1 MGACCVPRVVLHCLQ
16 GVTKFMSHS
25 HFIVFLSLG
34 HTRNWRLRN
43 KISLPKFTQ
52 LVNDKIGIRAHL
64 LSLMTILSTE
74 KCKMAE
80 FEPKTSDL
88 EGIFLVFT
96 MPDIVL

>member
-1 MGACCVPRVVLHCLQ
+1 M
-16 GVTKFMSHS
+16 FMSHS

-34 HTRNWRLRN
+34 HIRNWRLRN

-64 LSLMTILSTE
+64 LSLITILSTE

-88 EGIFLVFT
+88 EGIFLVLLCLTESYKISENFLG
-96 MPDIVL
+96 DSIQKWE